1 MDAIEIELNGER
13 IVERAASP
21 TTTLLA
27 WIRQRGLT
35 GTKEGCAEG
44 DCGACT
50 VAILEE
56 QGQRRFRAV
65 NACLVLL
72 PMVHQKKIWTV
83 EGLETAG
90 QLHPVQ
96 EALVH
101 ELGSQCGYCTPGV
114 VMSMFEA
121 CYRQDLS
128 EPHQLDDQM
137 CGNLCRC
144 TGYRPIRD
152 AARAIAGQRPS
163 DRFSAILAGPP
174 EAKALSEAIAPAGG
188 FIPPITGPDASLSYA
203 AGGQRFFLPRTE
215 AELVELLGSQPQ
227 ARIVAG
233 GTDLALEVTKR
244 FEAPPLLISLDAI
257 AELAGC
263 ADRGDQLFI
272 GATTRLSD
280 LEAYARDAL
289 PALER
294 MLRYF
299 GSRQIKHRATVG
311 GNLVNASPIGD
322 LPPVFL
328 AHGATVH
335 TLSPA
340 GRRSIDIDDFFVGY
354 RKTALRPQ
362 EIVTGVSIHKRQ
374 GPGVLATAYK
384 VSKRQELDISA
395 VAASFVVELDAAQ
408 VVRSARLAY
417 GGMAATPARARGAE
431 QCLIGRPWSEAL
443 IQEASAAVALD
454 FSPISDHRG
463 SSAYRRLVA
472 QNLLRG
478 FYLETA
484 LDPEPRHGPRPTGTL
499 RPEVIR

>member
-1 MDAIEIELNGER
+1 MDAIELELNGQR
-13 IVERAASP
+13 IVERTASP

-56 QGQRRFRAV
+56 EGTRRFRAV
-65 NACLVLL
+65 NACLMLL
-72 PMVHQKKIWTV
+72 PMVHGKKIWTV

-121 CYRQDLS
+121 CYRGDLV

-152 AARAIAGQRPS
+152 AARAVAGRRPS
-163 DRFSAILAGPP
+163 DRFLA
-174 EAKALSEAIAPAGG
+174 ALSGPTWAP
-188 FIPPITGPDASLSYA
+188 ASLSYA
-203 AGGQRFFLPRTE
+203 AAGQRFFLPRTE
-215 AELVELLGSQPQ
+215 AELIELLGAQAG

-244 FEAPPLLISLDAI
+244 FEAPPLLISLDGI
-257 AELAGC
+257 SSLAGC
-263 ADRGDQLFI
+263 VDRGDHVFI

-280 LEAYARDAL
+280 LETFARPAL
-289 PALER
+289 PAVER

-328 AHGATVH
+328 AQGATVH
-335 TLSPA
+335 TLSAA
-340 GRRSIDIDDFFVGY
+340 GRRAIDIDDFFVGY
-354 RKTALRPQ
+354 RRTALLPQ
-362 EIVTGVSIHKRQ
+362 EIVTGS
-374 GPGVLATAYK
+374 
-384 VSKRQELDISA
+384 
-395 VAASFVVELDAAQ
+395 
-408 VVRSARLAY
+408 
-417 GGMAATPARARGAE
+417 
-431 QCLIGRPWSEAL
+431 RPQA
-443 IQEASAAVALD
+443 
-454 FSPISDHRG
+454 
-463 SSAYRRLVA
+463 
-472 QNLLRG
+472 
-478 FYLETA
+478 
-484 LDPEPRHGPRPTGTL
+484 PRPAS
-499 RPEVIR
+499 